1 MYPLGYVMR
10 VTKAGEDLGGSQKVV
25 NLLCQIPTR
34 PDPECI
40 VAAADVSD
48 FAYHDADDVAAAGM
62 EDIRHQLTITIDPSG
77 CQDVDDALTLTR
89 LPAGGFLVGV
99 HIADVGRFVAQ
110 GNVIDTGA
118 RRRMMSFYPAT
129 DKVYHMLPT
138 RLSADVCS
146 LLQDKDRCALSVYL
160 ETDDELK
167 ITDTKCRSPVCRS
180 LITNDRQMTYKEAQL
195 IIDEAGHQKLPWK
208 EGNVERMVVYLHQ
221 IAQRLRVARLRMAKF
236 CSESD
241 DPFSCAIY
249 PESHQL
255 IEEFMVQT
263 NFRVAQFL
271 VARFPESIPV
281 RSQKAPDED
290 DIKKW
295 SGCHETMA
303 QVSLYF
309 QQFDMLS
316 NFFSRC
322 TEDGKNDKP
331 TTIFFLKS
339 AIDDLKVAVK
349 SGDLRKAVSL
359 IAHESQH
366 PLHLLAMNS
375 WFQIQACANILFYS
389 FLNVDILYILLV
401 VLYVLLLY
409 IMKWCAEKFICTHE
423 IYSRSV

>member
-10 VTKAGEDLGGSQKVV
+10 VTKAGKDLGGSQKVV

-40 VAAADVSD
+40 AAAADVSD
-48 FAYHDADDVAAAGM
+48 FANHDADDVAAAGM
-62 EDIRHQLTITIDPSG
+62 EDIRHHLTITIDPSG

-89 LPAGGFLVGV
+89 LPGGGFLVGV

-110 GNVIDTGA
+110 GDVIDTNA

-180 LITNDRQMTYKEAQL
+180 LITNDRQMTYEEAQL

-208 EGNVERMVVYLHQ
+208 EGNVKRMVVYLHQ

-236 CSESD
+236 CFESD

-309 QQFDMLS
+309 QQFDMFS

-359 IAHESQH
+359 IANESQH

-389 FLNVDILYILLV
+389 ILNVDILYILLV